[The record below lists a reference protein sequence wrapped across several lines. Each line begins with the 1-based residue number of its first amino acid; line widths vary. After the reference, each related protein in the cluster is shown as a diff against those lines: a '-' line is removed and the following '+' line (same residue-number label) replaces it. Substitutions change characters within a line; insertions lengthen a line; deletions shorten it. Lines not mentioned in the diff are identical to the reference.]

1 MFSFCFITLSKQ
13 EDEKLFVDNW
23 KRFFKVLKM
32 FVASSKTTVADHPT
46 IADRRLA
53 RELGEPKAKLGRRR
67 AAEKDGGGFVRSGR
81 RGGRRDGFQRQE
93 CEEGIHQEGLC
104 HHFGAGTAQHM
115 EKKQKNFLLQYS
127 FSFPSFYWHLD
138 VWLLSTRVMRSS
150 EYKLIE
156 TLKCSFVITLQRG
169 IFLQGYQP
177 TTMYWVAFGVSAIGS
192 LVIIIAMAC
201 VRSLRV

>member
-1 MFSFCFITLSKQ
+1 
-13 EDEKLFVDNW
+13 
-23 KRFFKVLKM
+23 M

-104 HHFGAGTAQHM
+104 HHFGAGTAHHM
-115 EKKQKNFLLQYS
+115 EKSRKISYYNTLCFPQLLLT
-127 FSFPSFYWHLD
+127 FGC
-138 VWLLSTRVMRSS
+138 V
-150 EYKLIE
+150 
-156 TLKCSFVITLQRG
+156 
-169 IFLQGYQP
+169 
-177 TTMYWVAFGVSAIGS
+177 VAFNQSYEIK
-192 LVIIIAMAC
+192 
-201 VRSLRV
+201 